1 MDSKTNLR
9 TMGASCASN
18 EEREENDFYATDP
31 NAVQLLL
38 YKENFNN
45 SILEPCCGQGHISET
60 LKNYG
65 YNVISSDLINRGYG
79 FQFDFFDY
87 DSFWG
92 DIVTNP
98 PYKYA
103 QEMVEKAIEII
114 PEGNKVAMLLRIQFL
129 ESEKRREF
137 FKKYP
142 PETVYV
148 SPKRMQ
154 CAKNGDF
161 EHYSNGAVMFA
172 WFVWRKGYKG
182 PIKIKFL

>member
-9 TMGASCASN
+9 TIGASCASN

-38 YKENFNN
+38 NKESFSN
-45 SILEPCCGQGHISET
+45 SILEPCCGEGHISKVLIE
-60 LKNYG
+60 NG
-65 YNVISSDLINRGYG
+65 YDVVSSDLIDRGFG
-79 FQFDFFDY
+79 EQKNFFDY
-87 DSFWG
+87 KKFNG

-103 QEMVEKAIEII
+103 KEMVEKSLEII
-114 PEGNKVAMLLRIQFL
+114 PDGHKVAMLLRIQFL
-129 ESEKRREF
+129 ESEKRKEF
-137 FKKYP
+137 FKQYP
-142 PETVYV
+142 TETVYV